1 MREVRSLYSRN
12 LRITGAMACYC
23 YGSCSRFADLNDHF
37 IIYYN
42 VNPGWINHGLWIRG
56 YPPNSHFR
64 WYINIHKWYGTL
76 PIKQPRGLLIQGWH
90 YHVYCSRVIGLQELT
105 DWDAHP
111 SEVLV
116 EGGLKKLFI
125 LDKVFRSPKKKK
137 TETHTSYHSG
147 VLQILDRSK
156 SQKNHCA
163 CSLMPLSKK
172 KTTGFDPT
180 SSAPHLS
187 RILFRSLSFVIA
199 ADRPRICVFLE
210 SWGVI

>member
-12 LRITGAMACYC
+12 LRITGAMACYG

-37 IIYYN
+37 ILYYN

-125 LDKVFRSPKKKK
+125 LDKVFRSPKKKQKHTPLTIQVFSKYWTGQNPKKITALAAWCHWAKK
-137 TETHTSYHSG
+137 T
-147 VLQILDRSK
+147 
-156 SQKNHCA
+156 
-163 CSLMPLSKK
+163 
-172 KTTGFDPT
+172 TTGFDPT